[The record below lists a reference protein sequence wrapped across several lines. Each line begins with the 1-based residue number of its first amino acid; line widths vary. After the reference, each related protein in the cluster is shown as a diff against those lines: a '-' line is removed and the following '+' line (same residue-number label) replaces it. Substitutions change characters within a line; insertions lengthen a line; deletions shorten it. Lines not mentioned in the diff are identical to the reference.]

1 MPSIGTHCSTKDGA
15 QGRRMEFRR
24 VEGRQRNCAD
34 TWETSNERLDSKRRS
49 AAVVVRG
56 AVRGHPGGQ
65 AEEQSGQKTW
75 AERTGRKHLKGKGR
89 TLNEL
94 LSQGYLAYRWGGGG
108 GQNLAPEGVCG
119 LNRDQGNC
127 LTVATPAY
135 GILSSS
141 TTSLV
146 LHVIIC

>member
-1 MPSIGTHCSTKDGA
+1 MSYFPRAIWHTDG
-15 QGRRMEFRR
+15 G
-24 VEGRQRNCAD
+24 
-34 TWETSNERLDSKRRS
+34 W
-49 AAVVVRG
+49 
-56 AVRGHPGGQ
+56 
-65 AEEQSGQKTW
+65 
-75 AERTGRKHLKGKGR
+75 
-89 TLNEL
+89 
-94 LSQGYLAYRWGGGG
+94 

-141 TTSLV
+141 TTSLA